1 MIDWSFPYSSQRMP
15 ILADNIV
22 STSQPLAAQAGLKML
37 MLGGNAVDAVLAAAI
52 ALTVVEPTSNGIGSD
67 AFALIWDGKKLSG
80 INGSGCSPAAWSR
93 EYFARYKE
101 MPLYGWDTIT
111 VPGAVSTWLALS
123 RRFGSLPF
131 KQICQPAIAYARQGF
146 LVSPITAQKW
156 EETADNFREFDEF
169 AKIFLP
175 DGNAPRSGSR
185 FTCEHMACTLEEI
198 ASTQGES
205 FYRGNLARQ
214 IARCSQEQGGALS
227 YEDLASH
234 QPFWVEPLVQEY
246 RGYELNEIPPNGQ
259 GIAAL
264 IALGILK
271 HYDLHQ
277 YPLDSA
283 DSVHLQVEAMKLA
296 FADVFRH
303 LADHDAMR
311 VDCKTLLDPEYL
323 KMRADSIDMS
333 TAHFPES
340 GIADDHGTV
349 YLAAADAAGM
359 MVSFIQSNFHGFGSG
374 VVIPDTGISM
384 HNRGHGFTLE
394 ENHPNQ
400 VGGGKRP
407 FQTIIP
413 GFVMKNGHP
422 LMSFGVMGAHMQAQ
436 GHVQMMTRLFA
447 YGQNP
452 QAASDAPRWHVMQD
466 NQLAL
471 ERGFP
476 TEVIDELHR
485 RGHSL
490 LYDEPPQLFGGAQLI
505 YKTAG
510 GYIGASD
517 HRKDGQAVGF

>member
-1 MIDWSFPYSSQRMP
+1 MP
-15 ILADNIV
+15 ILAENIV

-52 ALTVVEPTSNGIGSD
+52 TLTVVEPTSNGIGSD

-80 INGSGCSPAAWSR
+80 INGSGRSPAAWSS
-93 EYFARYKE
+93 EYFAQYEE

-111 VPGAVSTWLALS
+111 VPGAVSTWTELS
-123 RRFGSLPF
+123 RRFGSLPLA
-131 KQICQPAIAYARQGF
+131 QICQPAIGYARHGF

-156 EETADNFREFDEF
+156 EETAADFSEYTEF

-175 DGNAPRSGSR
+175 DGRAPRCGST
-185 FTCEHMACTLEEI
+185 FKCEHMARTLEEI
-198 ASTQGES
+198 AITNGES
-205 FYRGNLARQ
+205 FYRGNLARK
-214 IARCSQEQGGALS
+214 IVRCSQEQGGALS
-227 YEDLASH
+227 YEDLANH
-234 QPFWVEPLVQEY
+234 LPFWVEPLVQEY

-264 IALGILK
+264 IALGILEQF
-271 HYDLHQ
+271 DLQ
-277 YPLDSA
+277 KYPLDSA

-303 LADHDAMR
+303 LADQDTMI
-311 VDCKTLLDPEYL
+311 VDCTTLLDPAYL
-323 KMRADSIDMS
+323 KTRADSIDMT

-340 GIADDHGTV
+340 GIADDYGTV

-359 MVSFIQSNFHGFGSG
+359 MVSFIQSNYHGFGSG
-374 VVIPDTGISM
+374 IVIPDTGISM

-400 VGGGKRP
+400 VDGSKRP
-407 FQTIIP
+407 YQTIIP
-413 GFVMKNGHP
+413 AFVMKDGHP
-422 LMSFGVMGAHMQAQ
+422 VMSFGVMGAHMQAQ
-436 GHVQMMTRLFA
+436 GHVQMMTRIFA

-452 QAASDAPRWHVMQD
+452 QAASDGPRWHVMQD

-471 ERGFP
+471 EQGFSSR
-476 TEVIDELHR
+476 VIEELHR

-490 LYDEPPQLFGGAQLI
+490 LCNEPQQLFGGAQLI

-517 HRKDGQAVGF
+517 HRKDGQPVGF